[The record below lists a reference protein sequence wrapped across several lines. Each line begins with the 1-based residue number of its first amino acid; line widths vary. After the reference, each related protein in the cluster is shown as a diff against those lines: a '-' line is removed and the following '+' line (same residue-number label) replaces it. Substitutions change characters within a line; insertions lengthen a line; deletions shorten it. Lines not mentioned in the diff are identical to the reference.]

1 MGAMSNDK
9 QRVPHCEL
17 FKGQKDKKQRK
28 CHVCKG
34 SDHLRKE
41 CPRKLA
47 KKQYKTPK
55 ASKLNDWPTP
65 QVSDNANG
73 GKMKFKLERIINRT
87 KEIRMRKERE
97 LKMLNEKENDLMR
110 LLNDYEL
117 DKIDDKVLRIKLR
130 AIAQS
135 FNGQRKC
142 LRKENKKMRKKQKR
156 ERKKE
161 KRHNKKKKGQKKED
175 DSVLLFDDNDEKKT
189 EEV

>member
-1 MGAMSNDK
+1 MG
-9 QRVPHCEL
+9 
-17 FKGQKDKKQRK
+17 
-28 CHVCKG
+28 
-34 SDHLRKE
+34 
-41 CPRKLA
+41 
-47 KKQYKTPK
+47 
-55 ASKLNDWPTP
+55 
-65 QVSDNANG
+65 
-73 GKMKFKLERIINRT
+73 
-87 KEIRMRKERE
+87 EIRMRKERE

-110 LLNDYEL
+110 LLNEYDAQS
-117 DKIDDKVLRIKLR
+117 IDDKVLRIKLR

-189 EEV
+189 EEM

>member
-1 MGAMSNDK
+1 MGT
-9 QRVPHCEL
+9 
-17 FKGQKDKKQRK
+17 
-28 CHVCKG
+28 
-34 SDHLRKE
+34 
-41 CPRKLA
+41 PR
-47 KKQYKTPK
+47 

-65 QVSDNANG
+65 QVSGNANG
-73 GKMKFKLERIINRT
+73 GKLKFKLQRIINRT

-110 LLNDYEL
+110 LLNEYDAQS
-117 DKIDDKVLRIKLR
+117 IDDKVLRIKLK

-161 KRHNKKKKGQKKED
+161 KKMIRRERKQAKRQNKKRKGQKKEEED
-175 DSVLLFDDNDEKKT
+175 NMVMFDDGDEKKT
-189 EEV
+189 EEME

>member
-1 MGAMSNDK
+1 MG
-9 QRVPHCEL
+9 
-17 FKGQKDKKQRK
+17 
-28 CHVCKG
+28 G

-55 ASKLNDWPTP
+55 ATKLNEWPTP
-65 QVSDNANG
+65 QVSVDANS

-97 LKMLNEKENDLMR
+97 LKLLNEKENDLMR
-110 LLNDYEL
+110 LLNEYDAQS
-117 DKIDDKVLRIKLR
+117 IDDKVLRIKLR

-142 LRKENKKMRKKQKR
+142 LRKENKKMHKKQKR

-161 KRHNKKKKGQKKED
+161 KKMIRRERKKAKRQNKKRKGLEKEE
-175 DSVLLFDDNDEKKT
+175 DSDVLFEDNDEKKT
-189 EEV
+189 EEMEIGTDEKMDVSPSEE

>member
-1 MGAMSNDK
+1 MG

-17 FKGQKDKKQRK
+17 FKGQKDKKRKK

-47 KKQYKTPK
+47 KKQYKTAK
-55 ASKLNDWPTP
+55 A
-65 QVSDNANG
+65 

-110 LLNDYEL
+110 LLNEYDL
-117 DKIDDKVLRIKLR
+117 DEIDDKVLRIKLR

-135 FNGQRKC
+135 FN
-142 LRKENKKMRKKQKR
+142 
-156 ERKKE
+156 
-161 KRHNKKKKGQKKED
+161 
-175 DSVLLFDDNDEKKT
+175 
-189 EEV
+189 

>member
-17 FKGQKDKKQRK
+17 FKGQKDKKRRS

-65 QVSDNANG
+65 QMSDNTNG

-97 LKMLNEKENDLMR
+97 LK

-142 LRKENKKMRKKQKR
+142 LRKEKKKMRKK
-156 ERKKE
+156 KKGG
-161 KRHNKKKKGQKKED
+161 KKKKKK
-175 DSVLLFDDNDEKKT
+175 KKKKS
-189 EEV
+189 

>member
-17 FKGQKDKKQRK
+17 FKGQKDKKRRS

-110 LLNDYEL
+110 LLNEYDAQS
-117 DKIDDKVLRIKLR
+117 IDDKELRIKLK

-142 LRKENKKMRKKQKR
+142 LRRENKKNAQKNKR
-156 ERKKE
+156 ESAKRRRK
-161 KRHNKKKKGQKKED
+161 
-175 DSVLLFDDNDEKKT
+175 
-189 EEV
+189 